1 METTRP
7 IDINLSLKQKGLR
20 TNAHNP
26 FNFPVVGEGIKSP
39 DALLDSQF

>member
-7 IDINLSLKQKGLR
+7 IDINLGLKQKGLR
-20 TNAHNP
+20 TNAYSP
-26 FNFPVVGEGIKSP
+26 FNFPAVGEEIKSP